1 MSIFVSQAYKPI
13 VSLRNKYGNKELKL
27 RRIFPALYF
36 ANTNLPEGRSQ
47 IFLKKTFENYQA
59 IAQNVFMKSNIERYM
74 ERPSATFWNGKY
86 SFSAMISVLL

>member
-13 VSLRNKYGNKELKL
+13 ISLRDKYGNKELKL

-47 IFLKKTFENYQA
+47 IFLKKTFENY
-59 IAQNVFMKSNIERYM
+59 
-74 ERPSATFWNGKY
+74 
-86 SFSAMISVLL
+86 